1 MKVAKLFVSCVA
13 LVAFAGILLVSLLAA
28 SLCARTVNA
37 QTLDPDLRPDFR
49 RVIAAQ
55 EEPLERKGRTNGYAP
70 ERAQP
75 LAAIRSV
82 SSSSIRRDA
91 ALLHSMPHPSQSTA
105 IISALTSI
113 SSGTPLNRILHTSQ
127 LSLTSSAGSDEQF
140 VDRNGDLIAD
150 ERTTLDSAGG
160 SFDIAVGRSGARYE
174 VYSATLN
181 NRLVGVV
188 VVALDTNGDYRI
200 DASNT
205 YNLRTDFNLP
215 SAAAVVTGTSNAGR
229 EFVIVCSSGYYN
241 SSNPNDP
248 NNEAS
253 PGIVLLVRDPATGGF
268 DPARSR
274 ELVRVGDNRL
284 YNANALALLPNNDL
298 LVADFHSD
306 ELRIIRDTDN
316 DGIPDTLAT
325 APYYSYRFSNDAPLD
340 IAVNSRG
347 LVFSHSAG
355 NNTVMLALY
364 DDNAD
369 GRADRDEV
377 VVEGLSIDN
386 NLFLHGLT
394 VDRAGNVYVI
404 EDASG
409 TADASSSG
417 GNGGRP
423 RVDAFPDPALNGFLL
438 DGPVFTSADDEKTQ
452 ALTGLSFGYSN
463 TLAGVAHLTLVN
475 SAKLQ
480 GNATQDGL
488 GSIIGTGLT
497 RGASGATESEATA
510 RGLRVSVGGRTVRVF
525 SFSDRQVNIY
535 VPDEVGNGSRSVVV
549 TVGSDVIAAD
559 EVNVAKSNPGI
570 FTVPQNGAGEAIAL
584 LASGFRYSKGPFP
597 AKTGNLRSVIAI
609 FGTGWRKDLPA
620 SVQIGG
626 RAAFVQYAGSSGE
639 FPGLDQ
645 INVEIPEGS
654 SGASTIVVTTA
665 GGLSSRNDVVLTI
678 R

>member
-1 MKVAKLFVSCVA
+1 MKIVKLFVSSVSLDAC
-13 LVAFAGILLVSLLAA
+13 AGILLMSLLAG
-28 SLCARTVNA
+28 SFCSRTVNA
-37 QTLDPDLRPDFR
+37 QTLDPDLRPDLR
-49 RVIAAQ
+49 RAIVAQ
-55 EEPLERKGRTNGYAP
+55 EEPLGRKGRANGYVP
-70 ERAQP
+70 ELKP
-75 LAAIRSV
+75 GLAAVRPV
-82 SSSSIRRDA
+82 ASSSIRRDGS
-91 ALLHSMPHPSQSTA
+91 LLHSMPHPSQSAA
-105 IISALTSI
+105 IVSALTSI

-127 LSLTSSAGSDEQF
+127 LSLTSSAGSDEQYI
-140 VDRNGDLIAD
+140 DRNGDLIAD

-181 NRLVGVV
+181 NSLVGVV

-215 SAAAVVTGTSNAGR
+215 SAAAVVTGTSKAGR
-229 EFVIVCSSGYYN
+229 EFVIVSSSGYYN

-248 NNEAS
+248 DNELS
-253 PGIVLLVRDPATGGF
+253 PGIILLVRDPATGGF
-268 DPARSR
+268 DTARSR
-274 ELVRVGDNRL
+274 ELVHVGDNRL

-298 LVADFHSD
+298 LIADFHSD
-306 ELRIIRDTDN
+306 ELRIIRDTDS

-347 LVFSHSAG
+347 IVFSHSAG

-377 VVEGLSIDN
+377 VVEGLSLDN

-417 GNGGRP
+417 GNGGKP
-423 RVDAFPDPALNGFLL
+423 RVDAFPDPALDGFLL
-438 DGPVFTSADDEKTQ
+438 DGPVFISADDERTQ

-463 TLAGVAHLTLVN
+463 TLAEVAHLTLVN

-480 GNATQDGL
+480 GNATPDGL

-510 RGLRVSVGGRTVRVF
+510 RGLRVSVDGRTVPIF
-525 SFSDRQVNIY
+525 SFSDNQVNIY
-535 VPDEVGNGSRSVVV
+535 VPDEVGNGTRSVVV
-549 TVGSDVIAAD
+549 TLGSDVIAAD
-559 EVNVAKSNPGI
+559 EVSVAKSNPGI
-570 FTVPQNGAGEAIAL
+570 FTVPQNGGGEAIAL
-584 LASGFRYSKGPFP
+584 LVSGFRYSKGPFP
-597 AKTGNLRSVIAI
+597 AKTDNQRSVIAV

-626 RAAFVQYAGSSGE
+626 RTAVVQYAGASGQ

-665 GGLSSRNDVVLTI
+665 SGLTSRNDVVVTI

>member
-1 MKVAKLFVSCVA
+1 MKLVKLFVSSVG
-13 LVAFAGILLVSLLAA
+13 LVAFAGIVLVSLLAV
-28 SLCARTVNA
+28 SLCAGTANA
-37 QTLDPDLRPDFR
+37 QTLDPDLRPDLR
-49 RVIAAQ
+49 RAIVAQ
-55 EEPLERKGRTNGYAP
+55 GEPLERKGRTNGYVP
-70 ERAQP
+70 ELMQGSTAV
-75 LAAIRSV
+75 RSV
-82 SSSSIRRDA
+82 SSFSIRREG
-91 ALLHSMPHPSQSTA
+91 SMLRSTPRPSQSTA
-105 IISALTSI
+105 IIPALTSI
-113 SSGTPLNRILHTSQ
+113 SSGTTLNRILHTSQ
-127 LSLTSSAGSDEQF
+127 LSLTSAAGSDEEF

-150 ERTTLDSAGG
+150 ERTTLDSTGG

-229 EFVIVCSSGYYN
+229 EFVIVSSSGYYN

-248 NNEAS
+248 NNESS
-253 PGIVLLVRDPATGGF
+253 PGIILLVRDPATGGF
-268 DPARSR
+268 DTARSR

-298 LVADFHSD
+298 LIADFHSD
-306 ELRIIRDTDN
+306 ELRIIRDTDS

-417 GNGGRP
+417 GNGGKP

-452 ALTGLSFGYSN
+452 ALTGLSFGYST
-463 TLAGVAHLTLVN
+463 TLAGVVHLTLVN

-480 GNATQDGL
+480 GNATHDGL

-510 RGLRVSVGGRTVRVF
+510 RGLRVSVGGRTVPVF
-525 SFSDRQVNIY
+525 SFSDTQVNIY

-559 EVNVAKSNPGI
+559 EVSVAKSNPGI

-584 LASGFRYSKGPFP
+584 LASGFRYSQGPFP
-597 AKTGNLRSVIAI
+597 ARTDNQRSVIAI

-626 RAAFVQYAGSSGE
+626 RAALVQYAGSSGQ

-645 INVEIPEGS
+645 INVELPEGS

-665 GGLSSRNDVVLTI
+665 SGLTSRNDVVVTI